1 MRAFIFLLAAGLALP
16 TGPVDAS
23 QGRWVTLGSTN
34 VASGQHRSTIHP
46 RGSGQYSQIRFCVS
60 RNSLNVSN
68 VDVNFVRGGAQRL
81 SIHRV
86 LRPGQCSF
94 ASALRRSPQRI
105 RNVWVNLGRLRHG
118 GRSTLRVEAR

>member
-1 MRAFIFLLAAGLALP
+1 MRAFIFLLAAALALP

-23 QGRWVTLGSTN
+23 QRRWTTLGSTN
-34 VASGQHRSTIHP
+34 VAGGQHHSTIHT
-46 RGSGQYSQIRFCVS
+46 RGSRQYSQIRLCVS
-60 RNSLNVSN
+60 RNSLNINN
-68 VDVNFVRGGAQRL
+68 VDVNFVRGGAQRI

-94 ASALRRSPQRI
+94 ASTLRRSPQRI

-118 GRSTLRVEAR
+118 GRSTIRVEAR